1 MFSTSWVIGIALKWI
16 QFCFGRMEN
25 NLIGGL
31 LFFLLGLM
39 EKEIYNIL
47 HLLLMRE
54 NRVTNYWY
62 YE

>member
-1 MFSTSWVIGIALKWI
+1 MIGIALKRI
-16 QFCFGRMEN
+16 KFCFGRMEN